1 MITHL
6 VRLMWNKRRA
16 NALILLE
23 ILLAFLVLF
32 GVYAFGFYNLDRFS
46 SPLGF
51 SYENSVGL
59 RLNLPEDMDSAST
72 VSMQKRIRD
81 EILLVSGVEQATFI
95 GSINPF
101 SGNMYFNGNDD
112 NGYELRTQGFF
123 ADEHFAET
131 MNLELREGRWFD
143 ETDVT
148 SKYIPVLVNG
158 ALMDEFYPAANSL
171 VDSILI
177 IEGEKKIIGVVE
189 NFKYRS
195 NFSENAP
202 LTFFPTRS
210 RDVTKYPF
218 QMMII
223 RASSG
228 RTAAIEEPIYNLV
241 RDITKNTDVVIWNM
255 ADDRIKANKPV
266 VVPLVVLTLI
276 STFLLINIALGLFG
290 VLFTQINRRR
300 AEIGLR
306 KAMGATPA
314 QITTQF
320 VLEVLLVAT
329 AALLLGVFFAVQ
341 VPILEL
347 TSIPA
352 KFFYFGIVA
361 AIITIL
367 LIVFL
372 CASIPSR
379 QAAGLQPADVLHED

>member
-1 MITHL
+1 
-6 VRLMWNKRRA
+6 MWNKRRA